1 MSGFLQGP
9 ILVLVLFNTF
19 TSDMDSEIKCTL
31 SKFDDDIKLSG
42 AVETTERKDVIQ
54 RTWTGSKSQPMRS

>member
-1 MSGFLQGP
+1 M
-9 ILVLVLFNTF
+9 VLVLFNTF

-31 SKFDDDIKLSG
+31 SKFDDDINLSG